1 MMEIVMI
8 GPSPERQPVPKGPRE
23 IVPRMRI
30 YSLEQ
35 PERDPYVDSED
46 VEVLSEE
53 TV

>member
-1 MMEIVMI
+1 MMEIMVVR
-8 GPSPERQPVPKGPRE
+8 PCPEREPVPKGPRE
-23 IVPRMRI
+23 IVARVRI

-35 PERDPYVDSED
+35 PERDPHVDSED